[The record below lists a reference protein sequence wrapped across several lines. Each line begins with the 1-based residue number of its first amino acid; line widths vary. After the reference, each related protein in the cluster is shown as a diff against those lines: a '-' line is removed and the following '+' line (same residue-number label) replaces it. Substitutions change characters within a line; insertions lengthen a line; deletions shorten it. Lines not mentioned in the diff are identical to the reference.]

1 VLWKLPNVRLA
12 PDIIF
17 RIPLPGGGFPVT
29 NTLLCTWISIIVL
42 FFMFFAARKGK
53 LIPSGWQNAMEWM
66 IEALLG
72 LVEGVVGKERG
83 RKFFP
88 LVATFFLFILVS
100 NLLDVIPGVDTVG
113 QIDGA
118 AIQQIDAAA
127 HANYQPVL
135 GFLLFGPISNAI
147 IPWIRPAT
155 TDLNLNL
162 AMALIAVVVA
172 QVFGFATLGAG
183 EHLSK
188 YFNFKALF
196 SFNLTGFIEFFVGL
210 LEIISELARIISLT
224 FRLFG
229 NVFAGSVVLA
239 VFAFILPFL
248 ADVIFIPFELFVAVV
263 QAFVFALLSL
273 TYLQLATTS
282 HEHTES
288 EQEAREEVAHNEER
302 ERARAAA

>member
-12 PDIIF
+12 PDVIF
-17 RIPLPGGGFPVT
+17 TIPGLGFPVT

-42 FFMFFAARKGK
+42 FFMFYGARKGK

-113 QIDGA
+113 QIDGE
-118 AIQQIDAAA
+118 AIRQIDAAA

-135 GFLLFGPISNAI
+135 GFLLFGPISNAL

-162 AMALIAVVVA
+162 SMALIAVIVA
-172 QVFGFATLGAG
+172 QVFGFRTLGAG

-188 YFNFKALF
+188 YFNFKALLSF
-196 SFNLTGFIEFFVGL
+196 SLTGFIEFFVGL
-210 LEIISELARIISLT
+210 LEIISEIARVISLT

-229 NVFAGSVVLA
+229 NIFAGSVVLA

-263 QAFVFALLSL
+263 QAFVFALLTL

-282 HEHTES
+282 HEHAES
-288 EQEAREEVAHNEER
+288 EHEAREEVAHNEEIAK
-302 ERARAAA
+302 EKAVA